1 MAASRL
7 CGILG
12 LVLTIA
18 GCAAERFPEECH
30 LPRAEDIAPAVTKA
44 PGTYSGYTVSSVS
57 SDRTVTVTGTGS
69 KHFGE
74 RTECSVMERW
84 LTDASVPTFADQ
96 DDRCNFEGRLFA
108 TLAAAGFQ
116 YFAPIDY
123 DVDAGGAVVHRG
135 FEQNAVRVENWTDMD
150 RAIEI
155 VGGELRNAGL
165 GESLTLGPFYTC
177 R

>member
-1 MAASRL
+1 MSAKHLS
-7 CGILG
+7 GILI
-12 LVLTIA
+12 LSLA
-18 GCAAERFPEECH
+18 GCVAQRFPEECH
-30 LPRAEDIAPAVTKA
+30 LPRAEDLAPSVTKA

-84 LTDASVPTFADQ
+84 MTDAGVPTFADQ

-108 TLAAAGFQ
+108 TLMAAGFQ
-116 YFAPIDY
+116 YFAPVVY
-123 DVDAGGAVVHRG
+123 EADAGGAVVHSG
-135 FEQNAVRVENWTDMD
+135 FEQNAVRVEWADMD
-150 RAIEI
+150 KAIEI
-155 VGGELRNAGL
+155 VGGELRNADL
-165 GESLTLGPFYTC
+165 GESLTLGPFYQC